1 MHCFIFAPRHAG
13 PPSGASAG
21 SPDAPRSP
29 PGREKRQR
37 DPKKA
42 ARRGVGARCHAKA
55 PPKDRIFGCTRSS
68 RHGGSVL
75 TCGSP
80 EPAARS
86 IRPIDENPILWR
98 DFCSG
103 VGRPRCP
110 AAHPGRM
117 AGQSFT
123 TLTNAHTNLL
133 SVPKWRH
140 SASLCAHSSRL
151 CTLPRAPPAFF
162 ECLRATC
169 TRDAPCTRPTRDALL
184 RHTPTPHTA
193 PHRAPRAAS
202 RNGPAECN
210 APPARHNRR

>member
-1 MHCFIFAPRHAG
+1 MHNMHCFIFGPTARWTAFRRPRRQPGCTATPRPAG
-13 PPSGASAG
+13 KSADG
-21 SPDAPRSP
+21 T
-29 PGREKRQR
+29 
-37 DPKKA
+37 
-42 ARRGVGARCHAKA
+42 RRKPLGGVSARCHAKV
-55 PPKDRIFGCTRSS
+55 PPKDRIFGYTRSS
-68 RHGGSVL
+68 RREDNAM
-75 TCGSP
+75 TCGFL
-80 EPAARS
+80 EPASGS

-103 VGRPRCP
+103 AGQSRCP
-110 AAHPGRM
+110 AAHPGGR

-123 TLTNAHTNLL
+123 NLS

-140 SASLCAHSSRL
+140 SASLCAALVKIMHPSAS
-151 CTLPRAPPAFF
+151 TPAFF

-210 APPARHNRR
+210 APPARHCRR